1 MNRLP
6 VRAVKLPTDNGG
18 APARGNAPAP
28 LITTRRVSCGPDS
41 PQYRRGPARNR
52 KGLAMWTAA
61 SVLACALSV
70 LGRSESS
77 MPRIELIDIAPPA
90 VSAGAEAFVHQS
102 TRTIYLITSSSVF
115 QTALSARGCT
125 TSVAMRKLAS
135 ILAHEEWHVRHC
147 PDEKSAYERQLITL
161 IQLGLQPGSGVY
173 REVQLSMLRVIE
185 ARKRN
190 KPERLLASLTL
201 F

>member
-1 MNRLP
+1 
-6 VRAVKLPTDNGG
+6 
-18 APARGNAPAP
+18 
-28 LITTRRVSCGPDS
+28 
-41 PQYRRGPARNR
+41 
-52 KGLAMWTAA
+52 MWTAA

-90 VSAGAEAFVHQS
+90 ASVGAEAFVQQS

-115 QTALSARGCT
+115 QTALSARGCS

-135 ILAHEEWHVRHC
+135 ILAHEEWHVRHG
-147 PDEKSAYERQLITL
+147 PDEKKAYERQLITL

-190 KPERLLASLTL
+190 KPDRVLASITL